1 MQEPIKVKIEME
13 DGGVMQAELYP
24 DIAPATVEN
33 FLGLVDAG
41 FYNGLTFHRVIAR
54 FMIQGGCPRGD
65 GTGGPGH
72 TIVGEF
78 DQNGHPNPLKHKRGV
93 LSMARTSD
101 PNSAGSQFFIMHA
114 DSPRLD
120 GAYAAFG
127 KLTDGFD
134 VLDRLAL
141 CKTDWRDRP
150 STPLVIRSIT
160 RA

>member
-1 MQEPIKVKIEME
+1 
-13 DGGVMQAELYP
+13 
-24 DIAPATVEN
+24 
-33 FLGLVDAG
+33 
-41 FYNGLTFHRVIAR
+41 
-54 FMIQGGCPRGD
+54 
-65 GTGGPGH
+65 
-72 TIVGEF
+72 
-78 DQNGHPNPLKHKRGV
+78 
-93 LSMARTSD
+93 MARTSD